1 MEELASVIRNENSED
16 NALQIGSIFR
26 GLRILSLAGE
36 GSMGYAYLAS
46 HPILKTPFIIKT
58 FKKQVS
64 SFQEAYLTA
73 RIKSENV
80 VSISDAGIENN
91 IPFIILQFID
101 GIDLKEILSELRSNN
116 WNMPINVVARII
128 CDIAAGLHYVHLS
141 GVVHCDIKPAN
152 IFLSG
157 LGTSI
162 LGDFGI
168 AIERKAKKQNLSLG
182 GSPSFMAPEQWT
194 NEEVTNQTDIYS
206 LGATAHYLLTGSA
219 PFHKSKGLENIK
231 RSHLEDSYVI
241 PEDVSSN
248 DAVTFFSLIKEML
261 AKKKQNRPTNSLYII
276 NILKAIKTP
285 APQFRLIAE
294 NKYQIGNIAVLIV
307 IDNIAERQGD
317 VIVNAA
323 NSTLE
328 MSAGVARLLKDKA
341 GPEIEMEA
349 IENAP
354 AAMGDVI
361 WTSAYG
367 LDAQWVAHAVA
378 ALDGAICI
386 QRTMLRILLGAE
398 KKNAS
403 KIVISALGTDVGK
416 VPMEMSANLMLTSLH
431 TFSSLQPNYVSEIEI
446 VLTSKRN
453 VRIWREQIN
462 NGLDAVFV
470 MKPIDPTEG
479 IKHIL
484 ITNTECT
491 VGRSNFCDYVLEIY
505 EISRQHARLLLNDDK
520 KLFLVDLDSANGT
533 YVNDNKID
541 SVCEVQE
548 NDVICFGLVAEYRV
562 CKQ

>member
-1 MEELASVIRNENSED
+1 M
-16 NALQIGSIFR
+16 
-26 GLRILSLAGE
+26 
-36 GSMGYAYLAS
+36 
-46 HPILKTPFIIKT
+46 
-58 FKKQVS
+58 
-64 SFQEAYLTA
+64 
-73 RIKSENV
+73 
-80 VSISDAGIENN
+80 
-91 IPFIILQFID
+91 
-101 GIDLKEILSELRSNN
+101 
-116 WNMPINVVARII
+116 
-128 CDIAAGLHYVHLS
+128 
-141 GVVHCDIKPAN
+141 
-152 IFLSG
+152 
-157 LGTSI
+157 
-162 LGDFGI
+162 
-168 AIERKAKKQNLSLG
+168 
-182 GSPSFMAPEQWT
+182 
-194 NEEVTNQTDIYS
+194 
-206 LGATAHYLLTGSA
+206 
-219 PFHKSKGLENIK
+219 
-231 RSHLEDSYVI
+231 
-241 PEDVSSN
+241 
-248 DAVTFFSLIKEML
+248 
-261 AKKKQNRPTNSLYII
+261 
-276 NILKAIKTP
+276 
-285 APQFRLIAE
+285 PQFRLIAE
-294 NKYQIGNIAVLIV
+294 NKYQIGNIAVVID
-307 IDNIAERQGD
+307 IDNIVERQDD

-323 NSTLE
+323 KSTLE
-328 MSAGVARLLKDKA
+328 MNAGVARLLQDKA
-341 GPEIEMEA
+341 GPEIEMGA

-398 KKNAS
+398 KNAS

-431 TFSSLQPNYVSEIEI
+431 MFSLLQPNYVSEIEI
-446 VLTSKRN
+446 VLTLKRN
-453 VRIWREQIN
+453 VRIWHEQIN
-462 NGLDAVFV
+462 SGLDAVFV